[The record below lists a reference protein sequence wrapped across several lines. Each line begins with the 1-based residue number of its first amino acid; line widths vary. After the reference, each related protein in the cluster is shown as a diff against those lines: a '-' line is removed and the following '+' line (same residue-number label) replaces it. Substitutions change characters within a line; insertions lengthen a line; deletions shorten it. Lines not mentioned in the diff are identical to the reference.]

1 MPWPGAPAHPG
12 GVPAAGD
19 DGQAVRIQRRWFRL
33 QLEALGHRWAPAAYP
48 LETGEEI
55 PVLGEAEGVGGRLL
69 ALGAYA
75 PDADGDDPPLPA
87 AQAGP
92 GLLVRAVVLADRG
105 EGRSAGPGGVPD
117 RGEHRPDGR
126 RAGRGRRAGAGG
138 VQFGEEY
145 AAHAA
150 GMARRILDET
160 GLLDLERL
168 CELFPRLG
176 FVDELAERMR
186 FLHWDLAFADIFYGT
201 GPDGEPSTGFDLVLG
216 NPPWIKLSWD
226 EAGVI
231 GDFEPTV
238 VVRRRRAAALRR
250 ERPGLLARSPGLRA
264 AYLDEYAATEATK
277 AYLGAP
283 QNYTLLQGMQ
293 ANSYKCF
300 LPQAWSVLGEGGV
313 AGLLHP
319 EGVFDDPRGG
329 ALRAAIY
336 ARLRA
341 HFQFRNARKLF
352 ADVHDSTRFS
362 VNVYGPARGRPG
374 FVHMANLFAAE
385 TIEASLEHPGTGP
398 VPGIKRVGGAGRRTA
413 TQGGWCGSARGSWRR
428 SPRRWTPRGRPPGGP
443 GCRRCTRRS

>member
-1 MPWPGAPAHPG
+1 MPESLNAAAGHVGLHNEREFYSDHYLAELLGSDLRPVVARWRAAAAAGEERSDAPDVQLGALAGEHRRIRE
-12 GVPAAGD
+12 AFRRAGD

-105 EGRSAGPGGVPD
+105 EGRSAEPGGVPD

-126 RAGRGRRAGAGG
+126 RAGRGRAEAPAAAGVRAGD
-138 VQFGEEY
+138 
-145 AAHAA
+145 AA

-176 FVDELAERMR
+176 FVDELAKRMR
-186 FLHWDLAFADIFYGT
+186 FLHWDLAFADVLYGT

-231 GDFEPTV
+231 GDFEPSV

-283 QNYTLLQGMQ
+283 QNYTLLQGVQ

-300 LPQAWSVLGEGGV
+300 LPQAWSVLGERGV

-329 ALRAAIY
+329 ALRAAVY

-341 HFQFRNARKLF
+341 HFQFQNETQALC
-352 ADVHDSTRFS
+352 
-362 VNVYGPARGRPG
+362 GRGSPQ
-374 FVHMANLFAAE
+374 
-385 TIEASLEHPGTGP
+385 P
-398 VPGIKRVGGAGRRTA
+398 
-413 TQGGWCGSARGSWRR
+413 GSA
-428 SPRRWTPRGRPPGGP
+428 
-443 GCRRCTRRS
+443 